1 MNKNDDVFG
10 PDELVMYK
18 EGDKIKSAGY
28 TVNSLLMKGGKS
40 PIISYFKGGTLK
52 SLESGIHDNSDSD
65 SDSDSDLEKEGKKDK
80 VETKG
85 NNPFSNLAVPAGIM
99 LIVQEPTQSEYEKKS
114 YANDNYRNCGMLSDD
129 IYDKLFEFASFK
141 QKGKDKG
148 IKDKGTNKKITR
160 TNNKHNN
167 RTNNEIPKK
176 QTKKN
181 RP

>member
-1 MNKNDDVFG
+1 MNTNDVFG

-52 SLESGIHDNSDSD
+52 SLESGIQED
-65 SDSDSDLEKEGKKDK
+65 SDSDSDLDKK
-80 VETKG
+80 ETKG
-85 NNPFSNLAVPAGIM
+85 NDPFMNLAVPAGIM
-99 LIVQEPTQSEYEKKS
+99 LIVQEPNQSEYEKKA
-114 YANDNYRNCGMLSDD
+114 YANDHYRNCDMLSDD

-141 QKGKDKG
+141 QKRKEKG
-148 IKDKGTNKKITR
+148 IKETNEKDPNKKTTR
-160 TNNKHNN
+160 NNNRNNK
-167 RTNNEIPKK
+167 ELPKK
-176 QTKKN
+176 QTKRK